1 MLVISRARQTGLF
14 AYQQLY
20 LEYLERFSKPMP
32 KPKPVR
38 FRGTGHTVI
47 IIDDVQAHLRSARRR
62 QAAGAARCWRPVLH
76 AASARTRLHGA
87 P

>member
-1 MLVISRARQTGLF
+1 MLVISCARQTGLF

-32 KPKPVR
+32 KPTPVR
-38 FRGTGHTVI
+38 FGGKGHTVI
-47 IIDDVQAHLRSARRR
+47 IIDDVQAHLRSERRR
-62 QAAGAARCWRPVLH
+62 QAADAARRWRPALR

-87 P
+87 A